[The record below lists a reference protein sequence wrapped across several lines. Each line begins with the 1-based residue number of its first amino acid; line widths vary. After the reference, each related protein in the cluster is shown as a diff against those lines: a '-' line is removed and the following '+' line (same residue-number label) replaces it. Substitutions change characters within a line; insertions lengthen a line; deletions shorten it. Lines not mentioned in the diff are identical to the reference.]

1 MNKQTIR
8 VGACVVGTCALA
20 FAFYKGYKYVKAIKE
35 REAEQ
40 KAIDEATELAAKE
53 KKDADE
59 LKEAATMATEWAEKR
74 LEVIRESLDEQLQE
88 EIEAEEE
95 EMAAEWNYS
104 EYEDECT
111 PEMPE
116 GDIETWTKEE
126 LKVRMFD
133 RDSDEALEQFTYM
146 MMADIEDEELRAT
159 VYGLYQMPYEPI
171 GTKDETMA
179 SNIDDRYA
187 EFFSE
192 GSIHYG
198 RRTWGDVVM
207 HWALMLNF
215 DLYWDVEKAVDLILH
230 CPALRKVSKN
240 LSGGANDLFELERH
254 QYWYTNDEG
263 DSYFGLF
270 GLISD
275 EGPDGKVNGFIDE
288 YWGFVSGEMDIA
300 EADETMED
308 DYEYDPEEA
317 YAETEEDEEDE

>member
-8 VGACVVGTCALA
+8 VGAYVVGTCALA
-20 FAFYKGYKYVKAIKE
+20 FAFYKGYKYVKAVKE

-59 LKEAATMATEWAEKR
+59 LKEAATMAAEWAEKR
-74 LEVIRESLDEQLQE
+74 SKVLREALDEQLQE

-116 GDIETWTKEE
+116 GDIKTWTKEE

-133 RDSDEALEQFTYM
+133 RDSDEALEQFKYM
-146 MMADIEDEELRAT
+146 MISDVENEQLREKLLF
-159 VYGLYQMPYEPI
+159 LYSLPYVPS

-198 RRTWGDVVM
+198 NRTWADVVM
-207 HWALMLNF
+207 HWAFMLNF
-215 DLYWDVEKAVDLILH
+215 DLYWDVEKAVELILH
-230 CPALRKVSKN
+230 CPVFDNNPLYIADGL
-240 LSGGANDLFELERH
+240 AELTEH
-254 QYWYTNDEG
+254 CCWYTNDEG